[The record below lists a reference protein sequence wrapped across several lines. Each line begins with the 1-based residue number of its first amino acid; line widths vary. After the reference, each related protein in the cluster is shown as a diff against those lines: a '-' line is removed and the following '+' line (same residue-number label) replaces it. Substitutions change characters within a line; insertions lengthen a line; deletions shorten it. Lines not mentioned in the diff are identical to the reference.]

1 MDTLYVKCLAEFLG
15 TMILIFL
22 GDGVCANVALKKTG
36 GNSSGLIVIASG
48 WAFAVF
54 IAAAIMGPFSGAHL
68 NPALTIGLAFAGNFD
83 WSMVVPYIIS
93 QMLGAFVGAILV
105 YIQYKDHFDATEEA
119 ATKRGVFC
127 TAPSIRNYPRNL
139 ISEIFGT
146 FILVFVLLYM
156 TSGQGLGAVGTIP
169 VAILIWSIGVSLGG
183 TTGYAINPARDLGP
197 RIAHALLPIK
207 GKGDSDWGYSWIPV
221 IGPIIGGL
229 LAGGLYLVTHPCFSM
244 LLNK

>member
-1 MDTLYVKCLAEFLG
+1 MEPLYVKCIAEIIG
-15 TMILIFL
+15 TMILILL

-54 IAAAIMGPFSGAHL
+54 VAAAVTGAVSGAHL
-68 NPALTIGLAFAGNFD
+68 NPALTIGLALSGKFSWA
-83 WSMVVPYIIS
+83 MVIPYIIS
-93 QMLGAFVGAILV
+93 QMTGAFLGACLV
-105 YIQYKDHFDATEEA
+105 YVQYKDHFDATDDPA
-119 ATKRGVFC
+119 IKKGVFC

-139 ISEIFGT
+139 ISEIIGT
-146 FILVFVLLYM
+146 FILVFAILYIIPGG
-156 TSGQGLGAVGTIP
+156 TGGLGTVP

-207 GKGDSDWGYSWIPV
+207 GKGGSDWEYSWIPV
-221 IGPIIGGL
+221 IGPIIGAVIAAL
-229 LAGGLYLVTHPCFSM
+229 LYLATYPYFSEF
-244 LLNK
+244 LPK